1 VDKNIDPSA
10 LTDRELLL
18 VMYAQLTNHL
28 QHHDMYTKIALTAAL
43 IGVVNFTVALLLI
56 ALRFGVVVGQGG

>member
-1 VDKNIDPSA
+1 VGKNINPDS

-18 VMYAQLTNHL
+18 VMYTQLTNHL

-43 IGVVNFTVALLLI
+43 IGIVNFTIALLLI
-56 ALRFGVVVGQGG
+56 ALRFGVVGQGG